1 MATDGPTPDPC
12 DPEIFEHG
20 TAVLVLNGAS
30 NAVER
35 YVRTLAR
42 VSGVRMDW
50 HYVGGRA
57 VVRMVGDSADW
68 ARVLAAALNEI
79 DLGAPYADV
88 RVLRAYAPD
97 REGGRQ

>member
-12 DPEIFEHG
+12 DPEIFRRG
-20 TAVLVLNGAS
+20 SAVLVLDGAS

-35 YVRTLAR
+35 CVRRLAR
-42 VSGVRMDW
+42 ASGVRLDW

-57 VVRMVGDSADW
+57 VVKMLGDSADW
-68 ARVLAAALNEI
+68 ARVLAAALNESN
-79 DLGAPYADV
+79 LGSGV

-97 REGGRQ
+97 REGD